1 METPEKKEEL
11 LEEKISPKLDC
22 DKCKGTGEVEKE
34 GKKKTCK
41 CIKEQKKKLKK
52 EKRKKEKNFKMTS
65 MLYSPKKS

>member
-34 GKKKTCK
+34 GKKKACK

-52 EKRKKEKNFKMTS
+52 EKRTKEKI
-65 MLYSPKKS
+65 KKRKKKKRKKK

>member
-34 GKKKTCK
+34 GKKKHVNV
-41 CIKEQKKKLKK
+41 LKN
-52 EKRKKEKNFKMTS
+52 KRKN
-65 MLYSPKKS
+65 